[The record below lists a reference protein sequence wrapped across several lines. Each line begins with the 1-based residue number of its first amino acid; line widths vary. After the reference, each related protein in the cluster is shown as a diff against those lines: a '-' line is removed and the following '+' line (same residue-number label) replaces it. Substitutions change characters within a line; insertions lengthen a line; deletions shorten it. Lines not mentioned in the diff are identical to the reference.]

1 MKDFILSLA
10 FLSVFATSYAQSD
23 TLFWFVAPTATSAHG
38 NSPILFRIAGG
49 SAAATVTIDMPANP
63 GFVPVV
69 QAVGAGAGVSVDL
82 TASLGIIENTPAN
95 TVLNRGLRV
104 RATRNISVYYEVNHG
119 NNPEI
124 YALKGENALGTSFMT
139 PFQTTLSNGAFTPE
153 AKSAIDI
160 VATENGTVVTIIPSN
175 AVVGGAAGVPIVVT
189 LNKGQTYSVVQ
200 ANTAGSGNLS
210 GTRITSNKKIAV
222 TIKDDSLQFQ
232 GCMDLTGDQMVPVN
246 IIGKEYIVVKGS
258 LNVQDKVI
266 ILPVSN
272 GTTVS
277 INGTPAGTYNAGQT
291 FEYNLTVPSIYIETS
306 APVYVYHYTG
316 FGCELGSA
324 IVPPIKCTGAR
335 SMSAVRSTNEY
346 FGVIVFSLTSA
357 VNSFM
362 VNGNPSLLTAA
373 NFTVVPGT
381 GGMYSGALVDFSG
394 TIGTGVSVNITNSM
408 GLFHAGI
415 INGGAS
421 SGCRYGF
428 FSDYSRIELASQIV
442 KPISCF
448 NGNDGQMMVEMLGG
462 LAPYTYLWSN
472 GQTTQTA
479 TNLTQGTYKVTV
491 TDASNCKDSVLNT
504 ITHPTIIT
512 GTVFPTNIINNCI
525 PETSTGSAIVTAT
538 GGTPAY
544 RYSLDGT
551 SFQAGSQFTGLA
563 EGQYTARIKDSYGC
577 VETVDFVILDPPNDN
592 PLHADLVTTSIVNNC
607 QPNGNTGRATVS
619 AAGGY
624 VPYTYSLNGGT
635 YVGNGGVFTGLA
647 SGNQYIVV
655 KDANG
660 CTDTVYFTIN
670 NPLNNTALTA
680 TVNAAGITHN
690 CLVGGTTGS
699 ATVTLA
705 GGFTPYRVSLNGGP
719 YTTDYAFTNLASGNH
734 TVNVLDSNGCTATAT
749 FTVTDPPNATALA
762 ATVNATDIVHN
773 CLNNGTQGTATVT
786 TTGGYLPYR
795 YSLDGGTAQTSAAF
809 TGLASGNHTVTV
821 TDANGCTATATFT
834 VTDPPNATELAATV
848 NATDIVHNC
857 LNNGTQGTAAVT
869 TTGGY
874 VPYSY
879 VLDGGT
885 AQTSA
890 AFPGLAS
897 GNHTVTVTDANGC
910 TATATFTVTDPPNA
924 TELAATVNATDIVHN
939 CLNNGTQGT
948 AAVTTT
954 GGYIPYRYSLDGG
967 TAQTSN
973 AFAGLASGNH
983 TVTVTDA
990 NGCTTTATFTVTDPP
1005 NATELAATVNATDIV
1020 HNCLNNGTQGTAAVT
1035 TTGGYIPYRYSLDGG
1050 AAQASAA
1057 FTGLASGNH
1066 TVTVTDANGCTATA
1080 TFTVTDPPNATELA
1094 ATVNPVDIV
1103 HNCLNNGTQGTAAV
1117 TTAGGYVPYRYSL
1130 DGGTAQASA
1139 AFTGLASGN
1148 HTVTVTD
1155 ANGCTATTTFTV
1167 TDPPNATELAA
1178 TVNATDIVH
1187 NCLNNG
1193 TQGTA
1198 AVTTTGGYV
1207 PYSYVLD
1214 GGTAQASNAFAGLA
1228 SGNHTVT
1235 VTDANGCT
1243 KTVIFTVTDPP
1254 NGQELSAI
1262 LDISAISCHGLS
1274 DGKITA
1280 RPAGGYPGYTYLWA
1294 GGETTATIS
1303 GLGLGNYSVSVT
1315 DANGC
1320 QTNLSGTITQPAA
1333 PLSVTLNTSSNVNC
1347 FGNLTGSISVSASG
1361 GTTAYSYLWSNGA
1374 TTAQISGLAA
1384 GTYTLTVTDANGC
1397 TENTFSATITQ
1408 PQAALALSG
1417 TVTQVK
1423 CFQGNDGA
1431 IDANVSG
1438 GTAPYQY
1445 QWNSGQATEDLA
1457 ALSAGN
1463 YVLAVTDANGCTATY
1478 TATVTQ
1484 GASELV
1490 SAPTQS
1496 NPTCNGFADG
1506 SVILA
1511 VSGGEPAY
1519 TYQWSNGMT
1528 TQNITGLTAGNYAVT
1543 YTDNRGCQRAK
1554 TFVLTEPTPVLVQG
1568 TVQDNKCYG
1577 VTDGSISVNISGG
1590 SPNYTLQWSNG
1601 LSVNPIANLAP
1612 GSYGISVRD
1621 ANGCQ
1626 SNASFSVFPASPLEL
1641 MMVQA
1646 ETIFIGDR
1654 VELTAD
1660 VTGGTGNYTF
1670 QWTPENT
1677 LECPTCRTTAASP
1690 VRQTQY
1696 QVYVTDGNGCQIEG
1710 HILVRVN
1717 QDIFVPNAFTPGNN
1731 GINDTFKPVVRMA
1744 KECSF
1749 SIFDRWGE
1757 KIYSTNDADLG
1768 WDGTLRGTTVPADV
1782 YVYRVDVTFLNGESK
1797 TLHGNVVLLR

>member
-874 VPYSY
+874 IPYRYS
-879 VLDGGT
+879 LDGGT

-890 AFPGLAS
+890 AFTGLAS

-924 TELAATVNATDIVHN
+924 TQLAATVNATDIVHN

-967 TAQTSN
+967 TAQTS
-973 AFAGLASGNH
+973 
-983 TVTVTDA
+983 
-990 NGCTTTATFTVTDPP
+990 
-1005 NATELAATVNATDIV
+1005 
-1020 HNCLNNGTQGTAAVT
+1020 
-1035 TTGGYIPYRYSLDGG
+1035 
-1050 AAQASAA
+1050 AA

-1066 TVTVTDANGCTATA
+1066 TVTVTD
-1080 TFTVTDPPNATELA
+1080 
-1094 ATVNPVDIV
+1094 
-1103 HNCLNNGTQGTAAV
+1103 
-1117 TTAGGYVPYRYSL
+1117 
-1130 DGGTAQASA
+1130 
-1139 AFTGLASGN
+1139 
-1148 HTVTVTD
+1148 
-1155 ANGCTATTTFTV
+1155 
-1167 TDPPNATELAA
+1167 
-1178 TVNATDIVH
+1178 
-1187 NCLNNG
+1187 
-1193 TQGTA
+1193 
-1198 AVTTTGGYV
+1198 
-1207 PYSYVLD
+1207 
-1214 GGTAQASNAFAGLA
+1214 
-1228 SGNHTVT
+1228 
-1235 VTDANGCT
+1235 
-1243 KTVIFTVTDPP
+1243 
-1254 NGQELSAI
+1254 
-1262 LDISAISCHGLS
+1262 
-1274 DGKITA
+1274 
-1280 RPAGGYPGYTYLWA
+1280 
-1294 GGETTATIS
+1294 
-1303 GLGLGNYSVSVT
+1303 
-1315 DANGC
+1315 
-1320 QTNLSGTITQPAA
+1320 TN
-1333 PLSVTLNTSSNVNC
+1333 
-1347 FGNLTGSISVSASG
+1347 
-1361 GTTAYSYLWSNGA
+1361 
-1374 TTAQISGLAA
+1374 
-1384 GTYTLTVTDANGC
+1384 
-1397 TENTFSATITQ
+1397 
-1408 PQAALALSG
+1408 
-1417 TVTQVK
+1417 
-1423 CFQGNDGA
+1423 
-1431 IDANVSG
+1431 
-1438 GTAPYQY
+1438 
-1445 QWNSGQATEDLA
+1445 
-1457 ALSAGN
+1457 
-1463 YVLAVTDANGCTATY
+1463 
-1478 TATVTQ
+1478 
-1484 GASELV
+1484 
-1490 SAPTQS
+1490 
-1496 NPTCNGFADG
+1496 
-1506 SVILA
+1506 
-1511 VSGGEPAY
+1511 
-1519 TYQWSNGMT
+1519 
-1528 TQNITGLTAGNYAVT
+1528 
-1543 YTDNRGCQRAK
+1543 
-1554 TFVLTEPTPVLVQG
+1554 
-1568 TVQDNKCYG
+1568 
-1577 VTDGSISVNISGG
+1577 
-1590 SPNYTLQWSNG
+1590 
-1601 LSVNPIANLAP
+1601 
-1612 GSYGISVRD
+1612 
-1621 ANGCQ
+1621 
-1626 SNASFSVFPASPLEL
+1626 
-1641 MMVQA
+1641 
-1646 ETIFIGDR
+1646 
-1654 VELTAD
+1654 
-1660 VTGGTGNYTF
+1660 
-1670 QWTPENT
+1670 
-1677 LECPTCRTTAASP
+1677 
-1690 VRQTQY
+1690 
-1696 QVYVTDGNGCQIEG
+1696 
-1710 HILVRVN
+1710 
-1717 QDIFVPNAFTPGNN
+1717 
-1731 GINDTFKPVVRMA
+1731 
-1744 KECSF
+1744 
-1749 SIFDRWGE
+1749 
-1757 KIYSTNDADLG
+1757 
-1768 WDGTLRGTTVPADV
+1768 
-1782 YVYRVDVTFLNGESK
+1782 
-1797 TLHGNVVLLR
+1797 